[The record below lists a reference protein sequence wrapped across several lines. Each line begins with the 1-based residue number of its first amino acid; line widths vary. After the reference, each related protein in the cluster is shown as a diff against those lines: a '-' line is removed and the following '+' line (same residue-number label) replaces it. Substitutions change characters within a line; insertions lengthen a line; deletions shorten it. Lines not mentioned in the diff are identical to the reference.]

1 MTATNQKVANLKS
14 GFVHGAAWSMGM
26 RWSLKLLGLIS
37 TVILARILTP
47 GDYGIVAMAMLVVGL
62 TEVLVDFGADTNV
75 LREQILTRDLIDSA
89 WTLSIIQGG
98 TVAVLLALSAP
109 LAEIYFE
116 EPRVVPIIWI
126 IAAFLFI
133 GSFSNIGMTVAR
145 KELQFGLEFR
155 YNLFPK
161 LIAVIVTISAALIIK
176 DYRALVL
183 GIVVGIVSRLILSY
197 AMHPYRPVW
206 NTSRLRSMW
215 HFSKWLL
222 ISGIANF
229 ASRKSDELIAGR
241 IGDAHS
247 LGIYSVAS
255 EIGQMPTAELGPPIM
270 RAFLPI
276 LSTIKDDLTRVR
288 SVVLKT
294 LGAVNTL
301 TLPAAF
307 GFAAVAEPLTAILL
321 GEKWLGV
328 ASFLAI
334 FALVGALKVAVSPFS
349 SLFLLLGLS
358 KMHARLMWLEL
369 LAFLIAA
376 AIFVPA
382 WGVPGLAYARLVS
395 AAIYF
400 IVNLH
405 TTKSH
410 TGIGYLQ
417 IANVL
422 WRPIAG
428 ASAMLIAISFMPR
441 LIGNIF
447 LDLTITI
454 VFGSILYAS
463 FIFLSWWLCKQPDS
477 IETFALNLVKGASK
491 TIGTRTRH

>member
-1 MTATNQKVANLKS
+1 
-14 GFVHGAAWSMGM
+14 MGM

-116 EPRVVPIIWI
+116 EPRVVPIIWV

-145 KELQFGLEFR
+145 KEFQFGLEFR

-197 AMHPYRPVW
+197 VMHPYRPAW

-241 IGDAHS
+241 IGGAHS

-255 EIGQMPTAELGPPIM
+255 EIGQMPTWELGPPIM
-270 RAFLPI
+270 RAFLPT
-276 LSTIKDDLTRVR
+276 LSTIKDDMERVR
-288 SVVLKT
+288 AAVLKT

-301 TLPAAF
+301 TIAAAC
-307 GFAAVAEPLTAILL
+307 GFVVIAEPLTHVLL
-321 GEKWLGV
+321 GEKWAGV
-328 ASFLAI
+328 APFLAI
-334 FALVGALKVAVSPFS
+334 FALVGAFKVAVAPFS
-349 SLFLLLGLS
+349 SLFVLLGYS
-358 KMHARLMWLEL
+358 KLYARVMWIEFLVFLAAAAL
-369 LAFLIAA
+369 LAPGLGI
-376 AIFVPA
+376 I
-382 WGVPGLAYARLVS
+382 GLAYARLAS
-395 AAIYF
+395 AMTYF
-400 IVNLH
+400 LLNLH
-405 TTKSH
+405 AAKSSA
-410 TGIGYLQ
+410 GIHYGRMW
-417 IANVL
+417 AAL
-422 WRPIAG
+422 WRP
-428 ASAMLIAISFMPR
+428 LIAATLMMLAISLLPVPLEDIYFSLAFTIM
-441 LIGNIF
+441 LGAAVYISVLFIGWKLSGRPDGLESLVVTNI
-447 LDLTITI
+447 
-454 VFGSILYAS
+454 
-463 FIFLSWWLCKQPDS
+463 
-477 IETFALNLVKGASK
+477 ALFRS
-491 TIGTRTRH
+491 